1 MDDDLS
7 LTPADLYQAQDE
19 VYVFVKFLGQ
29 GSFGKVNLY
38 RNTTDN
44 SLVVWKEIDLKKLET
59 KFRNEAFAEVEIL
72 SMLDHP
78 NIITYYKYFIGDD
91 TLYIELEYAKVGNLT
106 SQIKLQKQN
115 EQYYDQDAILW
126 YLFQLCSAVEYIHD
140 IGIMHR
146 DIKTLN
152 IFLMQSNLLKLG
164 DFGIAK
170 FLDSSGMLDSQVGS
184 PFYMSPEIIE
194 GKKYSIKSDIWS
206 LGCVAYEM
214 LTLNKVWDATV
225 KKFFFF

>member
-1 MDDDLS
+1 MDEDLS
-7 LTPADLYQAQDE
+7 ITPSDLYQAQDE

-44 SLVVWKEIDLKKLET
+44 SLVVWKEIDLKRLET

-72 SMLDHP
+72 AMLDHP

-106 SQIKLQKQN
+106 SQIKMQKQN
-115 EQYYDQDAILW
+115 DQYFEQETVLW
-126 YLFQLCSAVEYIHD
+126 YLYQLCSAVEYIHD

-152 IFLMQSNLLKLG
+152 IFLMQSSLLKLG

-170 FLDSSGMLDSQVGS
+170 FLDSSGLLESQVGS

-206 LGCVAYEM
+206 LGCVAYEI
-214 LTLNKVWDATV
+214 LTLNRVWDATV
-225 KKFFFF
+225 